1 MNILITGGFGNIGV
15 SVIDECLK
23 RGHTVSVF
31 DLESKR
37 SRKLS
42 KQYSKKSVR
51 TIFGDIRNY
60 DSVHDAIKNQDAII
74 HLAAIL
80 PPLSDK
86 RPELCKEVNVIGVKN
101 MLDAMTNTGDRAVLV
116 EVSSASVMGPTQDKQ
131 PPIEPDA
138 SLVATDTYSNTK
150 IEAEKLVEQSNSRY
164 CILRLAAVLPT
175 NINISYFI
183 NMIQVM
189 FDMPLDA
196 RCEIV
201 LDIDVACALVSA
213 AENLAN
219 SGKLSGK
226 KGFIAGGKENGCQL
240 TNREMLGA
248 VFEQIGLAFP
258 RESLFSSELNGYYL
272 DWYDTNKTQEILKF
286 QNHSFAQWKAIIKK
300 KLSIYHIPIAL
311 CRPSILHWLE
321 KKSKKYDKQNL
332 SLQ

>member
-138 SLVATDTYSNTK
+138 SHRHIFKYKDRSRKTSRA
-150 IEAEKLVEQSNSRY
+150 VE
-164 CILRLAAVLPT
+164 
-175 NINISYFI
+175 F
-183 NMIQVM
+183 
-189 FDMPLDA
+189 
-196 RCEIV
+196 
-201 LDIDVACALVSA
+201 
-213 AENLAN
+213 
-219 SGKLSGK
+219 
-226 KGFIAGGKENGCQL
+226 
-240 TNREMLGA
+240 
-248 VFEQIGLAFP
+248 
-258 RESLFSSELNGYYL
+258 
-272 DWYDTNKTQEILKF
+272 
-286 QNHSFAQWKAIIKK
+286 
-300 KLSIYHIPIAL
+300 
-311 CRPSILHWLE
+311 SILH
-321 KKSKKYDKQNL
+321 S
-332 SLQ
+332 